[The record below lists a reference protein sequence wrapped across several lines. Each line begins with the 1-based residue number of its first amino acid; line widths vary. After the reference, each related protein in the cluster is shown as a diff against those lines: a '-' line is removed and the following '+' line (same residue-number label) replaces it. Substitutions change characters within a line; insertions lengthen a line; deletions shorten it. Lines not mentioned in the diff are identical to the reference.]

1 MKSQKTIIFDL
12 SEVIIKG
19 LLGIEDY
26 LASILNLDRRSII
39 RSFGG
44 DNMRALFLGKLSEE
58 HYFQQIITTNQFNT
72 NIDELKKV
80 VRNEFNF
87 EIPGM
92 SSFVQNLSKTY
103 PLVLYSD
110 HAKEWISYIL
120 KRHSF
125 LNVFKKMVFSY
136 EQNCLKSDTDAFS
149 KLLTRLNLECSD
161 VIFIDDTLENVRNA
175 ERCGISTIQFNGRFD
190 LEECLKKIY
199 TCT

>member
-26 LASILNLDRRSII
+26 LASTLNLDKHSII

-44 DNMRALFLGKLSEE
+44 DNIRELFLGKLSEE
-58 HYFQQIITTNQFNT
+58 HYFQQIITTNQLDT

-92 SSFVQNLSKTY
+92 ASLILSLSKTY

-110 HAKEWISYIL
+110 HSKEWISYIM

-125 LNVFKKMVFSY
+125 LEVFKKMVFSY
-136 EQNCLKSDTDAFS
+136 EQNCLKSDTDAFP
-149 KLLTRLNLECSD
+149 KLLTRLNLGCSD
-161 VIFIDDTLENVRNA
+161 VIFIDDTLENVQNA

-190 LEECLKKIY
+190 LEEMLKENI
-199 TCT
+199 

>member
-26 LASILNLDRRSII
+26 LASILNLDRPGII

-44 DNMRALFLGKLSEE
+44 DNMRALFLGNLSEE
-58 HYFQQIITTNQFNT
+58 HYFQQIINANQLDT
-72 NIDELKKV
+72 NIDELKRV
-80 VRNEFNF
+80 VRNEFNY
-87 EIPGM
+87 EIPDM
-92 SSFVQNLSKTY
+92 ASFILNLSMTY

-125 LNVFKKMVFSY
+125 LKVFKKMVFSY
-136 EQNCLKSDTDAFS
+136 EQNCLKSDTDAFPR
-149 KLLTRLNLECSD
+149 LLTRLNLECSD

-175 ERCGISTIQFNGRFD
+175 ERNGICTIKFNGRFD
-190 LEECLKKIY
+190 LERTLKEII
-199 TCT
+199 

>member
-26 LASILNLDRRSII
+26 FASILKLDKPSII

-44 DNMRALFLGKLSEE
+44 DNIRALFLGKLSEE
-58 HYFQQIITTNQFNT
+58 HYFQQIINTNQLNT
-72 NIDELKKV
+72 NIDELKRI
-80 VRNEFNF
+80 VRSEFNS
-87 EIPGM
+87 EIPDM
-92 SSFVQNLSKTY
+92 PSFILSLSKTY

-120 KRHSF
+120 ERHSF

-136 EQNCLKSDTDAFS
+136 EQNCLKSDTDAFH
-149 KLLTRLNLECSD
+149 KLLTRLNLKSSD

-190 LEECLKKIY
+190 LERMLKENI
-199 TCT
+199 